1 MSRLL
6 FFVAIA
12 VVVYLLLKSYRKNS
26 TPPQT
31 PPQSEDMVRCLQC
44 GVHVPKSE
52 SVQDNGQNFCCAAHR
67 DAFRKQSQ

>member
-12 VVVYLLLKSYRKNS
+12 VVIYVLLKSYRKNS

-31 PPQSEDMVRCLQC
+31 PVQTEDMVRCLQC
-44 GVHVPKSE
+44 GVHVPKSD
-52 SVQDNGQNFCCAAHR
+52 SVQADGKNFCCAVHR
-67 DAFRKQSQ
+67 DAYHQ